1 MEETASLI
9 ARSQA
14 GDKEAREILVEN
26 NLGLVHHIV
35 KRFLGRGID
44 AEDLFQIGSI
54 GLMKA
59 IDKFDLSYDVKFSTY
74 AVPMI
79 QGEIKRFLRDDG
91 MVKVSRTLKENGWK
105 VRQSMERLSQ
115 KFGRDATMEELVQD
129 TGIEMED
136 IVMAL
141 EANIEVESIYK
152 SVYQSDGN
160 EIYLVDQVVAGGRS
174 ACGVGQSI
182 SGDRSGT
189 DSYGMGD
196 GQDPEKERLLN
207 HMLLEQLLKDLDEK
221 ERELIRLRY
230 FQDKTQMEV
239 AKRLCIS
246 QVQVSRMEKRILLR
260 MRERGK
266 V

>member
-1 MEETASLI
+1 MEETAELI

-14 GDKEAREILVEN
+14 GDKEAREILVEK

-54 GLMKA
+54 GLIKA
-59 IDKFDLSYDVKFSTY
+59 IDKFDLSYDVRFSTY

-91 MVKVSRTLKENGWK
+91 MIKVSRSMKENAWK

-115 KFGRDATMEELVQD
+115 KLGRDATMEELSQD
-129 TGIEMED
+129 TGIAVED

-141 EANIEVESIYK
+141 ESNIEVESLYK

-160 EIYLVDQVVAGGRS
+160 EICLLDQIVAGSRGS
-174 ACGVGQSI
+174 CGVGQSV
-182 SGDRSGT
+182 SGDFGKP

-196 GQDPEKERLLN
+196 GQDPEKEQLLN
-207 HMLLEQLLKDLDEK
+207 HMLLEQLLKELTES

-239 AKRLCIS
+239 AKRLRIS

-260 MRERGK
+260 MREK
-266 V
+266 A